1 MGIQCGRAAP
11 HVPVAL
17 GLLSAVPL
25 PPSPA
30 CRPYEPRDFTSLTW
44 VVVQWDICRSYVLPS
59 GTCGWGRGVNPHGR
73 VLPST
78 CPVLR
83 PSRAGGTTHSTVSD
97 LYLSASS
104 IAGCVVETIVVFPI

>member
-1 MGIQCGRAAP
+1 M
-11 HVPVAL
+11 
-17 GLLSAVPL
+17 PL
-25 PPSPA
+25 PLSPA
-30 CRPYEPRDFTSLTW
+30 SRPYEPRDLTSLTV

-78 CPVLR
+78 YPVPH
-83 PSRAGGTTHSTVSD
+83 PSRAGGTTRSTVSD

-104 IAGCVVETIVVFPI
+104 ISGFVVETIVVFPI